1 MSSLLRRSRKKD
13 KKDKKSKE
21 ERRNEKKDKRDFSPA
36 KSGEQRS
43 IVRALSSNKGGSMNQ
58 SLLGGGGGYGADA
71 YDGGPTAEADSLLRR
86 PLNFR
91 SPSGKSRARTSY
103 GSSQAEVSGQ
113 TSLGITVSK
122 FTSTIRHPVEL
133 DDTWARISLKY
144 RVTSEDIRRVNNMM
158 IQDQLLSKAELL
170 IPVNDSNKD
179 FTKDMPKGPQEGDTK
194 EPNPDDPDDPDDD
207 EVAAA
212 GPVLG
217 APFYANSVEPSSKAK
232 DFLAKFDMN
241 FGKTK
246 QAVADTDASL
256 TNVPVS
262 SGMASPVWSK
272 TQPPKHDPRIGS
284 GIKGDTTGH
293 SYQRAG

>member
-1 MSSLLRRSRKKD
+1 MSLLRRSRKK
-13 KKDKKSKE
+13 KSKE
-21 ERRNEKKDKRDFSPA
+21 EKRNAKKDKRDFSPA
-36 KSGEQRS
+36 KGGEQRS
-43 IVRALSSNKGGSMNQ
+43 IVRSLSSNTGGSMNQ
-58 SLLGGGGGYGADA
+58 SLLGGGSGGYNADS
-71 YDGGPTAEADSLLRR
+71 YDGGANAEADSLLRR

-91 SPSGKSRARTSY
+91 SPSGTSRARTSY

-122 FTSTIRHPVEL
+122 FTTTIRHKVEL

-144 RVTSEDIRRVNNMM
+144 HVTSEDIRRVNNMM

-179 FTKDMPKGPQEGDTK
+179 AVKDMPKGPQEGEKK
-194 EPNPDDPDDPDDD
+194 EAKPEDD
-207 EVAAA
+207 EPAVA

-217 APFYANSVEPSSKAK
+217 APFYADSVEPSSKAK

-246 QAVADTDASL
+246 QAVAETDATL

-272 TQPPKHDPRIGS
+272 PPPTNHDPRIGS

-293 SYQRAG
+293 SYQRS